1 MRAGTATSVEVS
13 TQRTTR
19 YLVTCEH
26 GGNRVPSR
34 YAALFAGRRQLLDSH
49 RGHDPGALATAR
61 ALARALEAPLVAATI
76 TRLLVELNRSPGRQ
90 FRFSPVMREAPAALR
105 EEVCRRYY
113 LPYWSAVE
121 TFVER
126 ARASGERVVHV
137 SSHSFTPSLD
147 GTTLRNAD
155 VGLLY
160 DPARPCERALCMQW
174 QRALRSRLPHW
185 AVRRNYPYRGQ
196 SDGLTRWLRLQFDDA
211 TYCGVELEI
220 NQKHARNGNAI
231 PPRERAAVA
240 AALRE
245 AVVSEG

>member
-1 MRAGTATSVEVS
+1 TDVRVMRAGTATSVEVS

-34 YAALFAGRRQLLDSH
+34 YAALFAGRRQLLASH
-49 RGHDPGALATAR
+49 RGHDPGGLAPER

-90 FRFSPVMREAPAALR
+90 FRFSPIMRKAPAALR

-174 QRALRSRLPHW
+174 QRALGGRLPHW
-185 AVRRNYPYRGQ
+185 A
-196 SDGLTRWLRLQFDDA
+196 A
-211 TYCGVELEI
+211 
-220 NQKHARNGNAI
+220 
-231 PPRERAAVA
+231 PR
-240 AALRE
+240 
-245 AVVSEG
+245 